1 MKNSWII
8 PTFSWQSFQTCSNQ
22 LSNQTPVDR
31 KSSQAQP
38 KTQTENMEFQN
49 AQKHIKQHF
58 AMALCMPNAITST
71 RTASHWTLI
80 RQAMAHSSCILY
92 SAHLSCLPAGI
103 TLDAGSAGHSAIRSV
118 APLAL
123 SWKLLALLAAL
134 VGVQEDVA
142 QAAQAATADAAP
154 NAAAAAA
161 KAETA
166 AAPKAAAARAETAA
180 AAAKAA
186 AAQEDT
192 AAAAAKAAAATAAA
206 L

>member
-1 MKNSWII
+1 MSGSTI
-8 PTFSWQSFQTCSNQ
+8 
-22 LSNQTPVDR
+22 
-31 KSSQAQP
+31 
-38 KTQTENMEFQN
+38 
-49 AQKHIKQHF
+49 QKHTKQHF

-123 SWKLLALLAAL
+123 LWKLLALLAAL
-134 VGVQEDVA
+134 VGVQEDV
-142 QAAQAATADAAP
+142 AQAATADAAP

-180 AAAKAA
+180 AAAKSAA
-186 AAQEDT
+186 A
-192 AAAAAKAAAATAAA
+192 
-206 L
+206 